1 MPLVAGYGAPMPRL
15 TAPYN
20 PNVHLAVRPIAP
32 SGPPLPRSAVTV
44 SGAATVRVFER
55 AERDDA
61 LTAMMPASLRVKR
74 EREGP
79 QAGVGRGG
87 RHVRPPM
94 AASPPA
100 KRPREGTA
108 GVDAT
113 DGSYLAFL
121 EDMKELGAV

>member
-1 MPLVAGYGAPMPRL
+1 
-15 TAPYN
+15 
-20 PNVHLAVRPIAP
+20 
-32 SGPPLPRSAVTV
+32 
-44 SGAATVRVFER
+44 
-55 AERDDA
+55 
-61 LTAMMPASLRVKR
+61 
-74 EREGP
+74 
-79 QAGVGRGG
+79 
-87 RHVRPPM
+87 M